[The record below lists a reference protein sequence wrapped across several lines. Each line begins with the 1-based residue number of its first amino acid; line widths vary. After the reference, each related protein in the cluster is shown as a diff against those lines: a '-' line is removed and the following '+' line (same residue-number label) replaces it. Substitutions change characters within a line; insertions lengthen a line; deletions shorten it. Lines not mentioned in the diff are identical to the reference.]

1 MALSTDDILNAVAEM
16 SVMDIVALIEA
27 MEEKFGV
34 TAAAAVAAAPAAAG
48 GDAGAAA
55 EEQTEFDVILTS
67 IGEKKVNVIK
77 AVRAI
82 TGLGLK
88 EAKGLVDGAP
98 SAIKEGASK
107 DDAEDAK
114 KQLEEA
120 GGSAELK

>member
-34 TAAAAVAAAPAAAG
+34 TAAAAVAAGPAAG
-48 GDAGAAA
+48 GGDADAAA
-55 EEQTEFDVILTS
+55 EEQTEFDVMLTA

-77 AVRAI
+77 AVRAA

-98 SAIKEGASK
+98 SAIKEGVSK
-107 DDAEDAK
+107 DDAEEVK
-114 KQLEEA
+114 KALEEA
-120 GGSAELK
+120 GATAELK

>member
-1 MALSTDDILNAVAEM
+1 MSKEDILNAIAEM
-16 SVMDIVALIEA
+16 SVMEIVELIEA

-34 TAAAAVAAAPAAAG
+34 TAAAAVAAAPVAAG
-48 GDAGAAA
+48 GDAGGAA
-55 EEQTEFDVILTS
+55 EEKTEFDVVLTAA
-67 IGEKKVNVIK
+67 GEKKVNVIK
-77 AVRAI
+77 VVRAV

-98 SAIKEGASK
+98 SPIKEGASK
-107 DDAEDAK
+107 EEAEDIK